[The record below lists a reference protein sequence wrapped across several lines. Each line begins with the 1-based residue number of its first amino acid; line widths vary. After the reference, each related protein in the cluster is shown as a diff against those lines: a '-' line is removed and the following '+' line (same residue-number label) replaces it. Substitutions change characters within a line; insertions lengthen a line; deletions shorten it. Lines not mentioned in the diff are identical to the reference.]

1 MNDSITAFSP
11 LIISIVIWAAILWAA
26 HWLLLKRQPNLG
38 NERKFPRQLIM
49 LALTI
54 TALITAI
61 LALPINE
68 SSRNQLLGLIGLIIS
83 GVVAFSSTT
92 IVSNLM
98 AGLLLRIT
106 KPFRIGDFV
115 CVGEHF
121 GRVSERGLFDTEI
134 QIESRELVSLPN
146 TYFINNPVTTT
157 RSSGTIISHSLSLG
171 YDLHHSK
178 IEPLLI
184 QAAEQ
189 CGLSDP
195 FVQITQ
201 LGDFSVSYRI
211 AGLLTEVKQLLTARS
226 NLCRHILDSLHEA
239 GIEIVSPTYMNQRP
253 QQEQN
258 RAIPSVT
265 RKAPA
270 DDNEDSDSSSGSDS
284 GSSAHDI
291 AFDKA
296 EQAEKLETRRQKLK
310 DDIKQLE
317 ADLKEATEQDAEE
330 IKDRIQSK
338 SKLLE
343 ALEKHE
349 EKNKDAR

>member
-11 LIISIVIWAAILWAA
+11 LLISIVIWGAILWGA

-157 RSSGTIISHSLSLG
+157 RSSGTIISHTLSLG

-201 LGDFSVSYRI
+201 LGDFSVNYRI

-239 GIEIVSPTYMNQRP
+239 GIEIVSPAYMNQRP

-258 RAIPSVT
+258 RAIPRVT

-270 DDNEDSDSSSGSDS
+270 DENEVSESSSDSNS
-284 GSSAHDI
+284 HDI

-296 EQAEKLETRRQKLK
+296 EQAEKVETRRQKLK
-310 DDIKQLE
+310 NDIKQLE
-317 ADLKEATEQDAEE
+317 ADLKEASEQDTEE

-343 ALEKHE
+343 ALEKRE
-349 EKNKDAR
+349 EQNKDAR

>member
-1 MNDSITAFSP
+1 MTDSITQFFP
-11 LIISIVIWAAILWAA
+11 LATSIAVWGLILWGAN
-26 HWLLLKRQPNLG
+26 WLLLKRQPNLG

-49 LALTI
+49 LTLTI
-54 TALITAI
+54 VAIITAI

-115 CVGEHF
+115 SVGEHF

-134 QIESRELVSLPN
+134 QTESRELVSLPN

-157 RSSGTIISHSLSLG
+157 RSSGTIISHTLSLG

-189 CGLSDP
+189 CGLTDP
-195 FVQITQ
+195 FVQITK

-211 AGLLTEVKQLLTARS
+211 AGLLAEVKQLLTARS

-253 QQEQN
+253 QEAQN
-258 RAIPSVT
+258 RAIPKAT
-265 RKAPA
+265 RSASI
-270 DDNEDSDSSSGSDS
+270 EDEPESGTNS
-284 GSSAHDI
+284 HDI

-296 EQAEKLETRRQKLK
+296 EQAEKVETRRQKLK

-317 ADLKEATEQDAEE
+317 ASLKETSEQEAEV
-330 IKDRIQSK
+330 IKERIQSK
-338 SKLLE
+338 TKLLE
-343 ALEKHE
+343 ALEKRE
-349 EKNKDAR
+349 EQSKDAR

>member
-1 MNDSITAFSP
+1 MTDSITQFFP
-11 LIISIVIWAAILWAA
+11 LATSIAVWGLILWGAN
-26 HWLLLKRQPNLG
+26 WLLLKRQPNLG

-49 LALTI
+49 LTLTI
-54 TALITAI
+54 VAIITAI

-115 CVGEHF
+115 SVGEHF

-134 QIESRELVSLPN
+134 QTESRELVSLPN

-157 RSSGTIISHSLSLG
+157 RSSGTIISHTLSLG

-189 CGLSDP
+189 CGLTDP
-195 FVQITQ
+195 FVQITK

-211 AGLLTEVKQLLTARS
+211 AGLLAEVKQLLTARS

-253 QQEQN
+253 QEAQN
-258 RAIPSVT
+258 RAIPKAT
-265 RKAPA
+265 RSASI
-270 DDNEDSDSSSGSDS
+270 EDEPESGTNS
-284 GSSAHDI
+284 HDI

-296 EQAEKLETRRQKLK
+296 EQAEKIETRRRKLK

-317 ADLKEATEQDAEE
+317 ASLKETSEQDAEV
-330 IKDRIQSK
+330 IKERIQSK
-338 SKLLE
+338 TKLLE
-343 ALEKHE
+343 ALEKRE
-349 EKNKDAR
+349 EQSKDAR

>member
-1 MNDSITAFSP
+1 MTDSITLFSP
-11 LIISIVIWAAILWAA
+11 LVISIATWAIILWGA
-26 HWLLLKRQPNLG
+26 HWLLLSRQPDLS
-38 NERKFPRQLIM
+38 NERKLPRQLIIFFM
-49 LALTI
+49 TVVAI
-54 TALITAI
+54 ITAI
-61 LALPINE
+61 LSLPISD

-115 CVGEHF
+115 SVGEHF

-134 QIESRELVSLPN
+134 QTESRELVSLPN

-157 RSSGTIISHSLSLG
+157 RNSGTLVSHTLSLG

-189 CGLSDP
+189 CGLSEP

-201 LGDFSVSYRI
+201 LGDFSITYRI
-211 AGLLTEVKQLLTARS
+211 AGLLTEVKQMITVRS
-226 NLCRHILDSLHEA
+226 NLCHHILDVLHDA
-239 GIEIVSPTYMNQRP
+239 GVEIVSPTYMNQRP
-253 QQEQN
+253 LGTLD
-258 RAIPSVT
+258 RAIPKVIRTASPT
-265 RKAPA
+265 EETEP
-270 DDNEDSDSSSGSDS
+270 SSNG
-284 GSSAHDI
+284 HDI

-296 EQAEKLETRRQKLK
+296 EQAEKIETRREKLK

-317 ADLKEATEQDAEE
+317 SSLKEASEQDAEE

-338 SKLLE
+338 TKLLQ
-343 ALEKHE
+343 ALEKRE
-349 EKNKDAR
+349 EQSKDAR

>member
-1 MNDSITAFSP
+1 MTDSITSFFP
-11 LIISIVIWAAILWAA
+11 LVVSIVVWAAILWGS
-26 HWLLLKRQPNLG
+26 HWLLLARQPNLG

-49 LALTI
+49 LALTV
-54 TALITAI
+54 TAIITAI

-106 KPFRIGDFV
+106 KPFRMGDFV
-115 CVGEHF
+115 SVGEHF

-134 QIESRELVSLPN
+134 QTESRELVSLPN

-157 RSSGTIISHSLSLG
+157 RSSGTIISHTLSLG

-195 FVQITQ
+195 FVQITK

-239 GIEIVSPTYMNQRP
+239 GVEIVSPTYMNQRP
-253 QQEQN
+253 QETKN
-258 RAIPSVT
+258 RAIPKVAYMTSVDET
-265 RKAPA
+265 
-270 DDNEDSDSSSGSDS
+270 EDANANSNG
-284 GSSAHDI
+284 HDI

-296 EQAEKLETRRQKLK
+296 EKAEKIEARREKFK
-310 DDIKQLE
+310 DEIKQLE
-317 ADLKEATEQDAEE
+317 ASLKDASEE
-330 IKDRIQSK
+330 DSTDIKDRIQSK
-338 SKLLE
+338 NKLLQ
-343 ALEKHE
+343 ALEKRE
-349 EKNKDAR
+349 EQSKDTR

>member
-1 MNDSITAFSP
+1 MTDSISSFLP
-11 LIISIVIWAAILWAA
+11 LIISITAWSAILWGAN
-26 HWLLLKRQPNLG
+26 WMLLLRLPDLG

-54 TALITAI
+54 AAIITAI

-68 SSRNQLLGLIGLIIS
+68 SFRNQLLGLIGLIIS
-83 GVVAFSSTT
+83 GVVAFSSTS

-115 CVGEHF
+115 SVGEHF
-121 GRVSERGLFDTEI
+121 GRISERGLFDTEI
-134 QIESRELVSLPN
+134 QTESRELVSLPN
-146 TYFINNPVTTT
+146 TFFINNPVTTT

-189 CGLSDP
+189 CGLTDP

-201 LGDFSVSYRI
+201 LGDFSVNYRV

-226 NLCRHILDSLHEA
+226 NLCVHILDVLHA
-239 GIEIVSPTYMNQRP
+239 ADVEIVSPTYMNQRP
-253 QQEQN
+253 QDAHD
-258 RAIPSVT
+258 RAIPHATHVP
-265 RKAPA
+265 PA
-270 DDNEDSDSSSGSDS
+270 DTNGGTGSNS
-284 GSSAHDI
+284 HDI

-296 EQAEKLETRRQKLK
+296 EQAEKIEIHRQQLK

-317 ADLKEATEQDAEE
+317 TSLKEASEQNAVD
-330 IKDRIQSK
+330 IKKRIQSK
-338 SKLLE
+338 ANLLQ
-343 ALEKHE
+343 ALDKRE
-349 EKNKDAR
+349 EQSKDAP

>member
-1 MNDSITAFSP
+1 MTDSITQFFP
-11 LIISIVIWAAILWAA
+11 LATSIAVWGLILWGAN
-26 HWLLLKRQPNLG
+26 WLLLKRQPNLG

-49 LALTI
+49 LTLTI
-54 TALITAI
+54 VAIITAI

-115 CVGEHF
+115 SVGEHF

-134 QIESRELVSLPN
+134 QTESRELVSLPN

-157 RSSGTIISHSLSLG
+157 RSSGTIISHTLSLG

-189 CGLSDP
+189 CGLTDP
-195 FVQITQ
+195 FVQITK

-211 AGLLTEVKQLLTARS
+211 AGLLAEVKQLLTARS

-253 QQEQN
+253 QEAQN
-258 RAIPSVT
+258 RAIPKAT
-265 RKAPA
+265 RSASI
-270 DDNEDSDSSSGSDS
+270 EDEPESGTNS
-284 GSSAHDI
+284 HDI

-296 EQAEKLETRRQKLK
+296 EQAEKIETRRQKLK

-317 ADLKEATEQDAEE
+317 ASLKETSEQDAEV
-330 IKDRIQSK
+330 IKERIQSK
-338 SKLLE
+338 TKLLE
-343 ALEKHE
+343 ALEKRE
-349 EKNKDAR
+349 EQSKDAR

>member
-1 MNDSITAFSP
+1 MTDSITQFSP
-11 LIISIVIWAAILWAA
+11 LVLSIIIWAAILWGAN
-26 HWLLLKRQPNLG
+26 WLLLARQPDLG

-54 TALITAI
+54 VALITAI

-115 CVGEHF
+115 SVGEHF

-134 QIESRELVSLPN
+134 QTESRELVSLPN

-157 RSSGTIISHSLSLG
+157 RSSGTIISHTLSLG
-171 YDLHHSK
+171 YDRHHSK

-189 CGLSDP
+189 CGLTDP
-195 FVQITQ
+195 FVQITK

-239 GIEIVSPTYMNQRP
+239 GVEIVSPTYMNQRP
-253 QQEQN
+253 QDSHN
-258 RAIPSVT
+258 RAIPRIT
-265 RKAPA
+265 RTAPTEE
-270 DDNEDSDSSSGSDS
+270 NEDSGSNS
-284 GSSAHDI
+284 HDI

-296 EQAEKLETRRQKLK
+296 EQAEKVENRRQKLK

-317 ADLKEATEQDAEE
+317 ASLKEASEQDAEE
-330 IKDRIQSK
+330 IKERIQSK
-338 SKLLE
+338 TKLLQ
-343 ALEKHE
+343 ALEKRE
-349 EKNKDAR
+349 EQSKDAR

>member
-1 MNDSITAFSP
+1 MINSITPFFP
-11 LIISIVIWAAILWAA
+11 LAISILTWGIILWAA
-26 HWLLLKRQPNLG
+26 NWLLLKRQPDLG

-49 LALTI
+49 LALTMLAI
-54 TALITAI
+54 ITAI

-68 SSRNQLLGLIGLIIS
+68 SSRNQLLGLIGLILS
-83 GVVAFSSTT
+83 GVVAFSSTA

-134 QIESRELVSLPN
+134 QTETRELVSLPN

-157 RSSGTIISHSLSLG
+157 RSSGTIVSHSLSLG
-171 YDLHHSK
+171 YDLHHSQ

-184 QAAEQ
+184 EAAEQ

-201 LGDFSVSYRI
+201 LGDFSVSYRV

-226 NLCRHILDSLHEA
+226 NLCRHILDSLHQA
-239 GIEIVSPTYMNQRP
+239 GVEIVSPTYMNQRP
-253 QQEQN
+253 QEAHRKDIPRVAPTVTEETEEQ
-258 RAIPSVT
+258 PSS
-265 RKAPA
+265 
-270 DDNEDSDSSSGSDS
+270 NS
-284 GSSAHDI
+284 HDI

-296 EQAEKLETRRQKLK
+296 EQAEKIEARREKLK

-317 ADLKEATEQDAEE
+317 STLKENPESDKTE
-330 IKDRIQSK
+330 IKERIQSK
-338 SKLLE
+338 NKLLQ
-343 ALEKHE
+343 ALDKREQQSKEK
-349 EKNKDAR
+349 R